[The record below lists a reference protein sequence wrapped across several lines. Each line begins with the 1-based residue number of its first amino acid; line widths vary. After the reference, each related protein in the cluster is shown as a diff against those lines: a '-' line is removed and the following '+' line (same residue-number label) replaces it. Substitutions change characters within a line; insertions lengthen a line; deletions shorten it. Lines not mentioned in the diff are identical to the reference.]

1 MGSNLLSS
9 DFLFVRP
16 SLFRGFARTLD
27 LVGSLDSYN
36 WAGSGEQAD
45 ALAMHVD
52 WSLVGADLNEAMKAF
67 SVKPVDRAGNEQL
80 GLIDVSAG

>member
-1 MGSNLLSS
+1 MSS

-36 WAGSGEQAD
+36 WSGSGQDAD
-45 ALAMHVD
+45 ARAMSAD
-52 WSLVGADLNEAMKAF
+52 WSLVAADINAAMKAF
-67 SVKPVDRAGNEQL
+67 ADKPVDRAGNEQL
-80 GLIDVSAG
+80 SLIDATPR

>member
-1 MGSNLLSS
+1 MSS

-36 WAGSGEQAD
+36 WAGTGQEAD
-45 ALAMHVD
+45 ALAAYLD
-52 WSLVGADLNEAMKAF
+52 WSLVGDDLAAAMKAF
-67 SVKPVDRAGNEQL
+67 AEKPVDATGHEQL
-80 GLIDVSAG
+80 SLIDATKR

>member
-1 MGSNLLSS
+1 MGANLLSS

-36 WAGSGEQAD
+36 WAGSGQEAD
-45 ALAMHVD
+45 ALAMRVD
-52 WSLVGADLNEAMKAF
+52 WSLVGADLTAAMKAF
-67 SVKPVDRAGNEQL
+67 AVKPVDRAGNEQL
-80 GLIDVSAG
+80 DLIGTSAR

>member
-1 MGSNLLSS
+1 MYLSS

-36 WAGSGEQAD
+36 WAGSGQEAD
-45 ALAMHVD
+45 ALASRVD
-52 WSLVGADLNEAMKAF
+52 WSLVGADLDAAMKAF
-67 SVKPVDRAGNEQL
+67 AAKPIDDAGNEQL
-80 GLIDVSAG
+80 SLIDPVTR